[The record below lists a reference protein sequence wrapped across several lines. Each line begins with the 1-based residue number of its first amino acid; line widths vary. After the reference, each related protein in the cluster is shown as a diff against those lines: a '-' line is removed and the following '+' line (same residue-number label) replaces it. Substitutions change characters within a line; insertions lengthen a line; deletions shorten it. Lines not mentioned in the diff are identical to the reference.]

1 MKLPQI
7 YLKIFLALS
16 YHTFAQW
23 HKMSFSQENRKFLV
37 DIANQT
43 ASFASFC
50 ANRFEKGHHFERF
63 AACVLSCNLL
73 QSIQNLPKNFCFH
86 FTFHCRASRPALSC
100 AFSVLYSRAARLLWY
115 SIEGHRKRKR
125 LLL

>member
-1 MKLPQI
+1 MKVPQI
-7 YLKIFLALS
+7 YLNISLALS

-23 HKMSFSQENRKFLV
+23 HKMSFSQENQKFLV
-37 DIANQT
+37 DIADPT

-50 ANRFEKGHHFERF
+50 ANRFEKDHHFERF

-73 QSIQNLPKNFCFH
+73 QSIQNLPKNFRFR
-86 FTFHCRASRPALSC
+86 FAFHCRTSRPALSC
-100 AFSVLYSRAARLLWY
+100 AFSVLYSRTARLLWY
-115 SIEGHRKRKR
+115 SIERHRKRKR